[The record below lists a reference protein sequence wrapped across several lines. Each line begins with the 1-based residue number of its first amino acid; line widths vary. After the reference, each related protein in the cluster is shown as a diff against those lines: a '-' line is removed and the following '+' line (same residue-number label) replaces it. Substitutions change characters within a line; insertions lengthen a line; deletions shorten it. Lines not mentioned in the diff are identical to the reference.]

1 MDDLTDNNITDQM
14 MRKERNLLRV
24 YVENAGYKLIKI
36 ISTGVYLAIDANGK
50 KYIVKNYREIGLDG
64 FPTYDNPEKCIQV
77 LNSIK
82 KHENIQNLHRV
93 FELNDSWSKVLITD
107 YVQGIT
113 LARYLYKNPL
123 KMGEMFTILGQIIDA
138 VSYLHSKGVV
148 HRDLTPANIIWDG
161 KKATII
167 DFGAATFIG
176 ARDGGNVLMTIVID
190 YMQRD
195 WLRPPELHDDSLG
208 SYTQF
213 DTYYIGVLALE
224 MITGIL
230 FFEKAGR
237 DKTSCIKDVINER
250 KIDVSLAKFIMKSTA
265 DDPRKRYKNI
275 KALSRDFDKIRKRN
289 GY

>member
-1 MDDLTDNNITDQM
+1 MTNLTDNNIYDQK
-14 MRKERNLLRV
+14 MRSERNLLRV
-24 YVENAGYKLIKI
+24 FIENAGYKLIKI
-36 ISTGVYLAIDANGK
+36 ISNGVYLAIDANGK
-50 KYIVKNYREIGLDG
+50 KYVVKNYREIGLDG
-64 FPTYDNPEKCIQV
+64 FPTYDNPEKCIRV

-82 KHENIQNLHRV
+82 HENIQKLHRV
-93 FELNDSWSKVLITD
+93 FEFNDSWSKLLITD

-123 KMGEMFTILGQIIDA
+123 EKEEIFTILGQIIDA

-161 KKATII
+161 NKATII

-176 ARDGGNVLMTIVID
+176 AMDGGNMLVTIVLD

-230 FFEKAGR
+230 FLEKVGR
-237 DKTSCIKDVINER
+237 DKTSYLKDVIYDR
-250 KIDVSLAKFIMKSTA
+250 KIDASLAKFILKSTA
-265 DDPRKRYKNI
+265 DEPRKRYRSV
-275 KALSRDFDKIRKRN
+275 KALSRDFNRIRKKN